1 NKWNVDDK
9 HNYSHATARRLPAE
23 VLFDALQKTTG
34 AALKIPGLPP
44 GTRAAEFPDV
54 GVELPSGFLTTL
66 GRPPRE
72 SACECE
78 RTTGLQLGPV
88 MTLVNGQTIADA
100 IADPQNA
107 ITRLVASEKDDA
119 AVVREL
125 FLRIMNRPAT
135 DADVE
140 ASLETM
146 HRLETDHAK
155 LTAALADAE
164 AKWKPRLEQ
173 LEKERVEAIAKAK
186 TDLAAYETEL
196 APRLAEAEKKRQEQ
210 I

>member
-1 NKWNVDDK
+1 
-9 HNYSHATARRLPAE
+9 SQ
-23 VLFDALQKTTG
+23 AL
-34 AALKIPGLPP
+34 
-44 GTRAAEFPDV
+44 
-54 GVELPSGFLTTL
+54 SL

-78 RTTGLQLGPV
+78 RSTGLQLGPV

-107 ITRLVASEKDDA
+107 ITRLVAAEKDDA
-119 AVVREL
+119 AVVREM

-135 DADVE
+135 DAEVE

-146 HRLETDHAK
+146 HRLETDHAT
-155 LTAALADAE
+155 LSATLAEAE

-186 TDLAAYETEL
+186 TDLAAYETEF

-210 I
+210 IAKTTEELKKYETDMLPGKLA

>member
-1 NKWNVDDK
+1 
-9 HNYSHATARRLPAE
+9 
-23 VLFDALQKTTG
+23 
-34 AALKIPGLPP
+34 
-44 GTRAAEFPDV
+44 
-54 GVELPSGFLTTL
+54 
-66 GRPPRE
+66 
-72 SACECE
+72 
-78 RTTGLQLGPV
+78 
-88 MTLVNGQTIADA
+88 
-100 IADPQNA
+100 NA

-164 AKWKPRLEQ
+164 SKWKPRLEQ
-173 LEKERVEAIAKAK
+173 LEKDRVEAIAKAK
-186 TDLAAYETEL
+186 SDLAAYETEL

-210 I
+210 IAHATEELKKYETDVLPDKLAEFEKKQRSTVDWVRLNP